1 MSAEA
6 LAGAKLLK
14 VEVWDW
20 DMGPQSDDFIGG
32 ATFELP
38 DLQAMLAAGQ
48 HRLDLPSLLLADPK
62 AKAGS
67 KSRGSI
73 EDSYSLLERPGGAM
87 STASLGGGG
96 DKERVIAQLRAD
108 LAERDREISRL
119 RAQLGGAGPSAEPRL
134 ASAPAGGAGGVT
146 AEPLPTRAPPGA
158 VRSGSANPN
167 P

>member
-1 MSAEA
+1 MS
-6 LAGAKLLK
+6 
-14 VEVWDW
+14 
-20 DMGPQSDDFIGG
+20 S
-32 ATFELP
+32 
-38 DLQAMLAAGQ
+38 
-48 HRLDLPSLLLADPK
+48 
-62 AKAGS
+62 
-67 KSRGSI
+67 
-73 EDSYSLLERPGGAM
+73 
-87 STASLGGGG
+87 ASLGGGG

>member
-1 MSAEA
+1 VLEVSAEA

-20 DMGPQSDDFIGG
+20 DMGPQSDDFIGA

-73 EDSYSLLERPGGAM
+73 EGSYSLLERPGGPARY
-87 STASLGGGG
+87 GG
-96 DKERVIAQLRAD
+96 DVG
-108 LAERDREISRL
+108 EI
-119 RAQLGGAGPSAEPRL
+119 
-134 ASAPAGGAGGVT
+134 
-146 AEPLPTRAPPGA
+146 
-158 VRSGSANPN
+158 
-167 P
+167 